1 MKKTTTII
9 LTILMIFSMTLSSS
23 CGKDEELTRADCVFS
38 TVSHDFGENVFYK
51 DIASDGDAAYLL
63 FNGYEYLEGK
73 TNYSTVI
80 YKLDRDGNFSML
92 VEIGDGYPERIAA
105 AGGEIYV
112 IGRDPDF
119 TARRDYYVTKV
130 KDGEIVTL
138 CGSVNEA
145 FGQDFTDNT
154 PRGIAVDKDGL
165 IYIAGENVIA
175 VFDPG
180 MKLIFEVDSD
190 NNAYILTLGGEV
202 YVETSDATL
211 IKRKIA
217 KIDPE
222 TKNLAE
228 WEVLE
233 DVPVN
238 AKLYGSAEDGLFY
251 DYNGEIHRAYGG
263 EKILDFLNS
272 DVDPSLYMNL
282 SVIDAESVV
291 CFATDYSSLPVEKE
305 LLFMKRIPDDEV
317 PLKREIKVAYMT
329 TGHDLNTLAVR
340 FNRQSEKYRVKLVG
354 YSEYRA
360 LYNDREASDKVL
372 KNEFVSGGAP
382 DIVATNGFSCIND
395 LKKSGAFADILKLID
410 ADGGFDRGDY
420 FTSALDYGT
429 DRDGRMTEFVA
440 RFALQTAV
448 GKKEN
453 LPDSWNAEEFIEFIW
468 TLEDGQYLFGKSMP
482 ETLVQFALKLGSGG
496 VVDYENGKCDFD
508 TPLFRK
514 FLEFLKTQPSGFF
527 DYSRTLSGDDL
538 ADYNADRYAVYR
550 ESRIMLNNETIT
562 NLLSV
567 ALDEV
572 RFGGDVTYV
581 GYATD
586 RGNGSFILPM
596 LTLAIS
602 EKSGAKEGAF
612 EFLKFVAES
621 ERARDGFSS
630 NIPVFRKCAESEME
644 YHYAIMPNG
653 GYTKWKD
660 GEDGGYPGTTRRDF
674 TEDDL
679 RFLESLINGAS
690 KPYPE
695 FQKISSIISEEVGAY
710 ISGAKDIDETVRI
723 IQDRASTYLAE

>member
-1 MKKTTTII
+1 MKKTTAII
-9 LTILMIFSMTLSSS
+9 LTILMILSMTLSSS
-23 CGKDEELTRADCVFS
+23 CGKDEEQLTRADCVFS
-38 TVSHDFGENVFYK
+38 AVSHDFGENVFYK
-51 DIASDGDAAYLL
+51 DIASDGGAAYLL

-80 YKLDRDGNFSML
+80 YKLDRDGNFSTL
-92 VEIGDGYPERIAA
+92 AESDDGYPERIAA

-119 TARRDYYVTKV
+119 TARRDYYISKV

-145 FGQDFTDNT
+145 FGQDFTDNA

-165 IYIAGENVIA
+165 IYISGENVIA
-175 VFDPG
+175 VFDSG

-190 NNAYILTLGGEV
+190 SNTNILTLGGEV
-202 YVETSDATL
+202 YVETSD
-211 IKRKIA
+211 
-217 KIDPE
+217 
-222 TKNLAE
+222 
-228 WEVLE
+228 
-233 DVPVN
+233 VN

-251 DYNGEIHRAYGG
+251 DYNGEIHRAHGG

-272 DVDPSLYMNL
+272 DVDPSLDMDL
-282 SVIDAESVV
+282 SMINSESVV
-291 CFATDYSSLPVEKE
+291 CFATDYSSLPLENE

-317 PLKREIKVAYMT
+317 PFKREIKVAYMT
-329 TGHDLNTLAVR
+329 AGHDLNTLAVR

-360 LYNDREASDKVL
+360 LYNDREASDNVL
-372 KNEFVSGGAP
+372 KNEYVSGGAP
-382 DIVATNGFSCIND
+382 DVVSTVGFSCISD
-395 LKKSGAFADILKLID
+395 LKKSGAFADISKLID

-420 FTSALDYGT
+420 FASALDYGT

-440 RFALQTAV
+440 RFALRTAV

-453 LPDSWNAEEFIEFIW
+453 LPDSWNAEEFIEFIG
-468 TLEDGQYLFGKSMP
+468 TLEDGQYLFEGLMP
-482 ETLVQFALKLGSGG
+482 ETLVQFTLKLGSGG

-538 ADYNADRYAVYR
+538 ADYNADRNSAYR
-550 ESRIMLNNETIT
+550 KDRIMLDDEAIT
-562 NLLSV
+562 NLLSL

-630 NIPVFRKCAESEME
+630 NISVFRKCAEVEME

-660 GEDGGYPGTTRRDF
+660 GEGGGYPGTTRRDF

-695 FQKISSIISEEVGAY
+695 FQKISSIISEEVSAY